1 MGATSP
7 AGADR
12 LQTWLGSPDWLE
24 GLVTAHPV
32 AAEGLAR
39 LTDAATGD
47 GSLPASVKW
56 LFMAAIGCVKQ
67 EDDLTSACLE
77 QAFASGLSRDQA
89 DGAALTLLVSRGIP
103 PYRRFIAAA
112 DQLVP
117 RRGGETNEPPAG
129 TVDVDE
135 AKAYAASVYGTVPD
149 RIRLMADEVP
159 RALEG
164 HLLLRRSGL
173 RDTGL
178 SPLHTELL
186 LVAINS
192 SLQEPDFVAA
202 HAAAARKEGASDTE
216 LAEAAVTAVPFGGLA
231 AWHAGAA
238 GIAASR
244 GRGRAGGRHLTHG
257 AGAVG

>member
-1 MGATSP
+1 MEATSS

-24 GLVTAHPV
+24 GLVAAHPV

-56 LFMAAIGCVKQ
+56 LYMAAIGSVKL
-67 EDDLTSACLE
+67 EDDLSSACLE

-103 PYRRFIAAA
+103 PYRRFITTA

-117 RRGGETNEPPAG
+117 RHGAGTSEPPAG
-129 TVDVDE
+129 RIDVDE
-135 AKAYAASVYGTVPD
+135 AKAYAASVYGRVPD
-149 RIRLMADEVP
+149 RIRLMADEIP

-164 HLLLRRSGL
+164 HLMLRRSGL

-192 SLQEPDFVAA
+192 SLQEPEFVAA

-216 LAEAAVTAVPFGGLA
+216 LAEAAATSVPFGGLA

-244 GRGRAGGRHLTHG
+244 GRPEQG
-257 AGAVG
+257 AGT

>member
-1 MGATSP
+1 MKATSP

-12 LQTWLGSPDWLE
+12 LQTWLGSPDWLDS
-24 GLVTAHPV
+24 LVTAHPV

-56 LFMAAIGCVKQ
+56 LYMAAIASVKQ
-67 EDDLTSACLE
+67 EDDLSSACIE

-103 PYRRFIAAA
+103 PYRRFVAAA
-112 DQLVP
+112 DRMVP
-117 RRGGETNEPPAG
+117 RRGAG
-129 TVDVDE
+129 TSDPQAGRVSVDE

-164 HLLLRRSGL
+164 YLLLRRSGL
-173 RDTGL
+173 RGTGL

-186 LVAINS
+186 LVAVNS
-192 SLQEPDFVAA
+192 SLYEPEFVAA
-202 HAAAARKEGASDTE
+202 HAAAARKEGASDAE
-216 LAEAAVTAVPFGGLA
+216 LAEAVATAVPFGGLA
-231 AWHAGAA
+231 AWRPGAA

-244 GRGRAGGRHLTHG
+244 VRPENPDP
-257 AGAVG
+257 

>member
-1 MGATSP
+1 MEATPP

-12 LQTWLGSPDWLE
+12 LRTWLGSPDWLE
-24 GLVTAHPV
+24 GLVTSHPV

-39 LTDAATGD
+39 LTDAATGE
-47 GSLPASVKW
+47 GSLPASIKW
-56 LFMAAIGCVKQ
+56 LYMAAIGCVKQ
-67 EDDLTSACLE
+67 EDDLSSACLE

-112 DQLVP
+112 DRLVP
-117 RRGGETNEPPAG
+117 RRGAETSEPPAG
-129 TVDVDE
+129 RVSADE
-135 AKAYAASVYGTVPD
+135 AMAYAASVYGTVPE
-149 RIRLMADEVP
+149 RTRLMADEVP

-164 HLLLRRSGL
+164 YLLLRRSGL
-173 RDTGL
+173 RETGL

-192 SLQEPDFVAA
+192 SLHEPEFVAA

-216 LAEAAVTAVPFGGLA
+216 LAEAVATAVPFGGLA
-231 AWHAGAA
+231 AWRPGAA

-244 GRGRAGGRHLTHG
+244 VGPEEG
-257 AGAVG
+257 AGP

>member
-1 MGATSP
+1 MEATSP
-7 AGADR
+7 AGTDR

-24 GLVTAHPV
+24 GLVSAHPV

-39 LTDAATGD
+39 LTEAATDD

-56 LFMAAIGCVKQ
+56 LYMAVIGSVKQ
-67 EDDLTSACLE
+67 EDDLSFACLE

-89 DGAALTLLVSRGIP
+89 DGAALTLLASRGIP
-103 PYRRFIAAA
+103 PYRRFIAVA

-117 RRGGETNEPPAG
+117 RRGAEPSEP
-129 TVDVDE
+129 TVGRVSVDE

-164 HLLLRRSGL
+164 YLLLRRSGL

-192 SLQEPDFVAA
+192 SLYEPEFVAA
-202 HAAAARKEGASDTE
+202 HAAAAREEGASDTE
-216 LAEAAVTAVPFGGLA
+216 LAEAVATAVPFGGLA
-231 AWHAGAA
+231 AWRPGAA

-244 GRGRAGGRHLTHG
+244 VRPEKG
-257 AGAVG
+257 AGP

>member
-1 MGATSP
+1 MEATSP

-12 LQTWLGSPDWLE
+12 LQAWLGSPDWLE
-24 GLVTAHPV
+24 DLVTAHPV

-47 GSLPASVKW
+47 GSIPASVKW
-56 LFMAAIGCVKQ
+56 LYMAAIASVKQ
-67 EDDLTSACLE
+67 EDDLSFACLE

-112 DQLVP
+112 DQMVP
-117 RRGGETNEPPAG
+117 RRGAETSEPPAG
-129 TVDVDE
+129 SVSAEE

-164 HLLLRRSGL
+164 YLLLRRSGL

-192 SLQEPDFVAA
+192 SLHEPEFVTA

-216 LAEAAVTAVPFGGLA
+216 LAEAVATAVPFGGLA
-231 AWHAGAA
+231 AWRPGAA

-244 GRGRAGGRHLTHG
+244 ARPEKG
-257 AGAVG
+257 AGP